1 MDDIVRISS
10 AAPWE
15 PIFGYSRAVRAGD
28 WVAVSGST
36 GLDENGQLVGHGQ
49 IYVQARQT
57 IANIAAALQRLGLG
71 LERVVRT
78 RVYVTE
84 LDRFADVARA
94 HQEMFGA
101 APPASTVV
109 QVARLVHP
117 DMLIEIE
124 ADAYAGPA
132 AATAAGPT
140 AAVRAAPA
148 SKGRAP
154 RTGASASAARPRRK
168 SARRR

>member
-15 PIFGYSRAVRAGD
+15 PVFGYSRAVRAGD
-28 WVAVSGST
+28 WIAVSGST
-36 GLDENGQLVGHGQ
+36 GLDEHGQLVGRGQ
-49 IYVQARQT
+49 MYVQARQA
-57 IANIAAALQRLGLG
+57 IGNIAAALARLGIG

-84 LDRFADVARA
+84 LERFGDLARA
-94 HQEMFGA
+94 HREAFGA

-124 ADAYAGPA
+124 ADAYAGPL
-132 AATAAGPT
+132 ATTATRPS
-140 AAVRAAPA
+140 AAVRAVPA
-148 SKGRAP
+148 SKGRSS
-154 RTGASASAARPRRK
+154 RKSASATAARPRRK

>member
-15 PIFGYSRAVRAGD
+15 PIFGYSRAVQAGD

-36 GLDENGQLVGHGQ
+36 GLDERGQLVGRGQ
-49 IYVQARQT
+49 IYVQTRQA
-57 IANIAAALQRLGLG
+57 ISNIATALRRLGLG

-84 LDRFADVARA
+84 LERFGEVARA
-94 HQEMFGA
+94 HREMFGA

-109 QVARLVHP
+109 QVTRLVHP
-117 DMLIEIE
+117 DMLVEVE

-132 AATAAGPT
+132 VTTAARPT
-140 AAVRAAPA
+140 AAVRAVPA
-148 SKGRAP
+148 SKGRSP
-154 RTGASASAARPRRK
+154 RKGASAPVARPRRK